1 MVCLNVCRDVELK
14 AAVNIVQDAFA
25 RPLPRPL
32 PVLQQQQLRQRLGPR
47 VLRHRVRL
55 VTTTGVLGGDGVVC
69 FHVSQDVELKT
80 AVNIVQDAFA
90 GPLPLQ
96 SRLRRALEVN

>member
-25 RPLPRPL
+25 RPLP
-32 PVLQQQQLRQRLGPR
+32 LQQRLGPR